1 MNRPL
6 RAASALL
13 ALLLFVSARGVV
25 GQENPPAP
33 PPATMT
39 IEQRLERLERV
50 LQETRRELAA
60 AKAAPGD
67 AARLAEIERQIGI
80 LAAEIEQLKMGEA
93 AAPPAAVASA
103 GAGRGVGPAAAK
115 VYGGKAGVSI
125 GGYGEALYQNFSTKN
140 ESGDPSRADDQV
152 TLLRAVV
159 YIGYKFD
166 DHWLFNSELEYENAV
181 VASDKGGEAE
191 VEFAY
196 VDYMYSRHVNARA
209 GLVLIP
215 MGLVNLLHEPTTFL
229 GAIRPDVEQRILP
242 TTWRELGVG
251 VYGESGP
258 VTYSGYFVNGLNAAG
273 YTADEGIREGRQ
285 EGSEAR
291 ARNWALTGRLDYTG
305 TAGLLVGASFFS
317 GKAGQGLVT
326 PSGRGVGALTTVWDA
341 HADWRWRGLWLRG
354 LYAESHVDDAGLL
367 NEALGLTGEDGVG
380 SRQQGWYLQA
390 AFDLL
395 SLRAGSRAALFPFV
409 RYERFDTQASV
420 PAGYARNPEN
430 DGTVWTLGLSF
441 KPIEQLVFKVDWQQR
456 ENRATTGVNQWN
468 AALGYVF

>member
-39 IEQRLERLERV
+39 IEQRLERLEKL

-93 AAPPAAVASA
+93 AAPPASVSPA
-103 GAGRGVGPAAAK
+103 GPGRGVGPAAAK
-115 VYGGKAGVSI
+115 VYGGKTGVSI

-166 DHWLFNSELEYENAV
+166 DLWLLNSEIEYENAV

-196 VDYMYSRHVNARA
+196 VHYMR
-209 GLVLIP
+209 
-215 MGLVNLLHEPTTFL
+215 
-229 GAIRPDVEQRILP
+229 
-242 TTWRELGVG
+242 
-251 VYGESGP
+251 
-258 VTYSGYFVNGLNAAG
+258 
-273 YTADEGIREGRQ
+273 
-285 EGSEAR
+285 
-291 ARNWALTGRLDYTG
+291 
-305 TAGLLVGASFFS
+305 
-317 GKAGQGLVT
+317 
-326 PSGRGVGALTTVWDA
+326 
-341 HADWRWRGLWLRG
+341 
-354 LYAESHVDDAGLL
+354 
-367 NEALGLTGEDGVG
+367 
-380 SRQQGWYLQA
+380 
-390 AFDLL
+390 
-395 SLRAGSRAALFPFV
+395 
-409 RYERFDTQASV
+409 
-420 PAGYARNPEN
+420 
-430 DGTVWTLGLSF
+430 
-441 KPIEQLVFKVDWQQR
+441 
-456 ENRATTGVNQWN
+456 
-468 AALGYVF
+468 